1 MINFYFFKLGPEEP
15 MKKIMDDLK
24 AKNVFVFQLESSG
37 IPYHHPFLKTSA
49 KPMAEEIGK
58 HLPNPKLRSK
68 KWISTSILEDEPK
81 EDILNYA
88 SAEYFV
94 NNLISPV
101 FFYDKF
107 KTLPSD
113 AIVLE
118 VGPHGVFRKIVS
130 ETLESASYITLIKK
144 DSNDTNLDNFFAAIS
159 KLYELGINPS
169 IENLYSKVE
178 FPVSRKT
185 QSIGSLMKWN
195 HSKKYLYKPFP
206 EHHFRTTSSDMNV
219 TINIKT
225 HDESYLFGHSID
237 GNLLFPATGY
247 LMLAWRIYA
256 GSVAK
261 PWNEVPVVWEQVMFK
276 RATFLNEDVPTK
288 LKVVYSRKTKD
299 FVISENDNVCVQGK
313 VYGPEDDSLLLQSQF
328 YENQNRVFEN
338 EVTLTKDDIYKD
350 LRVRGYDYSG
360 EFQKLRQI
368 RTNNFQDVIGQCEW
382 DGKMVTFLDNLLQA
396 QILASPFR
404 KLMVPVGIKIMR
416 IDPKVLFETI
426 RHNKDLDDQNIP
438 EQIDDYEKDMSKEV
452 FADNQETVEDG
463 QKMLAHIFNER
474 FAIFKSWAPFYIDTN
489 TRLLIAPGVEIEQ
502 VLAFPIPRKMP
513 TALNLDSYEWVAN
526 EDNSAINE
534 CDKQSIVEYLEV

>member
-1 MINFYFFKLGPEEP
+1 MKQIINE
-15 MKKIMDDLK
+15 LK
-24 AKNVFVFQLESSG
+24 AKNFFVFPLESSG

-49 KPMAEEIGK
+49 KPMAEEIRK
-58 HLPNPKLRSK
+58 HLPNPKIRSK

-94 NNLISPV
+94 NNLVSPV

-107 KTLPSD
+107 KSLPSD
-113 AIVLE
+113 AIVVE

-130 ETLESASYITLIKK
+130 ETLESSAYITLIKK

-169 IENLYSKVE
+169 IENLYPEVE

-195 HSKKYLYKPFP
+195 HKKVYVGKPFP
-206 EHHFRTTSSDMNV
+206 DYHFRTTSSDMNV
-219 TINIKT
+219 IINLKSNEDIF
-225 HDESYLFGHSID
+225 LLGHSID
-237 GNLLFPATGY
+237 GNILFPATGY

-261 PWNEVPVVWEQVMFK
+261 AWNEVPVVWEQVMYK
-276 RATFLNEDVPTK
+276 RATFLTEDNLTK

-299 FVISENDNVCVQGK
+299 FVISENDNVCCQGK
-313 VYGPEDDSLLLQSQF
+313 VYGPEDDSLLLQSRF
-328 YENQNRVFEN
+328 YDNHNLVFDN
-338 EVTLTKDDIYKD
+338 ELILTKDDIYKD

-368 RTNNFQDVIGQCEW
+368 RTNNFQHMFGKCEW
-382 DGKMVTFLDNLLQA
+382 DGNMVTFLDNLFQA

-404 KLMVPVGIKIMR
+404 KLVVPIGVKNMR

-426 RHNKDLDDQNIP
+426 RHNREGTTQRVYDRADFD
-438 EQIDDYEKDMSKEV
+438 IDKEV
-452 FADNQETVEDG
+452 VADNQEKMEQG
-463 QKMLAHIFNER
+463 QVKQMAKQFIER
-474 FAIFKSWAPFYIDTN
+474 FSIFSSSVPFYFDTN
-489 TRLLIAPGVEIEQ
+489 TRILIAPGVEIENVYGVSHTPQ
-502 VLAFPIPRKMP
+502 NADR
-513 TALNLDSYEWVAN
+513 S
-526 EDNSAINE
+526 
-534 CDKQSIVEYLEV
+534 